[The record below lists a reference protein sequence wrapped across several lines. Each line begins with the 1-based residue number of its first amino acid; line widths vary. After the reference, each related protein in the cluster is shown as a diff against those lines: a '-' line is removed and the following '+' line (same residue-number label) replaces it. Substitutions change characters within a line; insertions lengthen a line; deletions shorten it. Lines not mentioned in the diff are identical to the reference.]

1 MSAGHV
7 VDGDSFP
14 FDSQTF
20 PSLTASGAYSASHV
34 YSHEEIAEL
43 VTYAEARGVRVMPE
57 VRCDCH
63 TAVALVACGSE
74 LCHSPRLHG
83 GSV

>member
-1 MSAGHV
+1 M
-7 VDGDSFP
+7 DGDSFP

-57 VRCDCH
+57 VRCHLTHGCCFGCLRVQAHH
-63 TAVALVACGSE
+63 TAVALDACGSTTE
-74 LCHSPRLHG
+74 L
-83 GSV
+83 